1 MTLLDRARG
10 AAGPLADAAAVL
22 APVACAACGRPGRS
36 CCRAC
41 LGELRLSIDPRLE
54 PLPGAG
60 PPVPLA
66 TAVEYGGP
74 AAALLAALK
83 ERGRLDARR
92 PLAGLLAAAVRLALE
107 EAAADEARP
116 GRMPGRIVIVPAPSS
131 PAAVRRRG
139 MRHLDELLALACGA
153 RPSPSLLVH
162 AREVRDQAGL
172 GAEARRAN
180 LRGALRGSPEL
191 RGRRALLVDDVA
203 TSGATLAE
211 AARAVRAAGG
221 IPVAAA
227 AIARASLRRRTVG
240 GPGDGELN
248 SGNRDGG
255 PR

>member
-1 MTLLDRARG
+1 MTLLDRARE

-41 LGELRLSIDPRLE
+41 LGELRLRVDPRSE
-54 PLPGAG
+54 PLPGAD
-60 PPVPLA
+60 PPLPLA

-74 AAALLAALK
+74 VAALLAALK

-92 PLAGLLAAAVRLALE
+92 PLAGLLAAAIRLALE
-107 EAAADEARP
+107 EAAADDAPTE
-116 GRMPGRIVIVPAPSS
+116 RIVIVPAPSS

-153 RPSPSLLVH
+153 RPSRSLLVH
-162 AREVRDQAGL
+162 ARQVRDQAGL
-172 GAEARRAN
+172 GAEARRTN
-180 LRGALRGSPEL
+180 LRGALRASPEL
-191 RGRRALLVDDVA
+191 LGRRALLVDDVA

-211 AARAVRAAGG
+211 AARAVREAGG

-227 AIARASLRRRTVG
+227 AIARASLRRLMVG
-240 GPGDGELN
+240 GHGDGELN

-255 PR
+255 AR